1 MDQGTARDAPLVYI
15 YIPPL
20 ASTIYSLDPFSPNL
34 LPSFPLLSFP
44 PPPPIRYD
52 STAKLYTRVTT
63 TLHGERSIEGTTLP
77 LPPISSRLVSIADI
91 RVIQIVRIDRREWT
105 NCFSYFFPSH
115 SLLQQISVETCRR
128 TFGLAPPIDRL
139 AGHKSGER
147 FTRNSIFFRL
157 DFVPLFFSSPPP
169 PFCSQMCNEWAI
181 DTPCPAGGR
190 DFCRSLH
197 ILDSRG
203 NSVLASKF
211 SFLSLTHTTLS
222 TRARRGD

>member
-1 MDQGTARDAPLVYI
+1 MPHRYI
-15 YIPPL
+15 YIYIYTPL

>member
-1 MDQGTARDAPLVYI
+1 MEPREMPHRYI
-15 YIPPL
+15 YIYIYTPL

-211 SFLSLTHTTLS
+211 SFLSLTPTTLS

>member
-1 MDQGTARDAPLVYI
+1 MDQGTARDAPPVYI
-15 YIPPL
+15 YIPSL

-211 SFLSLTHTTLS
+211 SFLSLTPTTLS

>member
-1 MDQGTARDAPLVYI
+1 MPHRYI
-15 YIPPL
+15 YIYIYTPL

-115 SLLQQISVETCRR
+115 SLPPHVQQISVETCRR

-211 SFLSLTHTTLS
+211 SFLSLTPTTLS

>member
-1 MDQGTARDAPLVYI
+1 MPHRYI
-15 YIPPL
+15 YIYIYPLSLPQFIPSILSPP
-20 ASTIYSLDPFSPNL
+20 IF
-34 LPSFPLLSFP
+34 FPLLSFP

-139 AGHKSGER
+139 AGHKSGET
-147 FTRNSIFFRL
+147 FHSQL
-157 DFVPLFFSSPPP
+157 DFFSDSTFPYFFLPPLL
-169 PFCSQMCNEWAI
+169 PFVRRCATN
-181 DTPCPAGGR
+181 GR
-190 DFCRSLH
+190 
-197 ILDSRG
+197 
-203 NSVLASKF
+203 
-211 SFLSLTHTTLS
+211 
-222 TRARRGD
+222 

>member
-1 MDQGTARDAPLVYI
+1 MPHRYI
-15 YIPPL
+15 YIYIYTPL

-211 SFLSLTHTTLS
+211 SFLSLTPTTLS